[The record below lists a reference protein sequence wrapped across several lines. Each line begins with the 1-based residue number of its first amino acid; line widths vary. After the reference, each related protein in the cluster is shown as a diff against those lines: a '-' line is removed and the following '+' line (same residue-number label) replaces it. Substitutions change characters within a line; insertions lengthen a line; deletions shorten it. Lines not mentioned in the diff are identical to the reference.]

1 MSWRDYSF
9 AMRAAAACF
18 RNFVLYQRCVPTREK
33 KVARSS
39 IGKAAK
45 LCFGSSGINGA
56 TSMRQAGLE
65 KHQSSVKR
73 SKAFRVLPQSVQRA
87 KLQGCADSNAFGE
100 GTRGFR

>member
-18 RNFVLYQRCVPTREK
+18 RNTVLYRRTAPKRK
-33 KVARSS
+33 SKVVRSS
-39 IGKAAK
+39 IGKAAR
-45 LCFGSSGINGA
+45 LCLGSSDINGA
-56 TSMRQAGLE
+56 TGMWQAGLE
-65 KHQSSVKR
+65 KHQSGVKL

-87 KLQGCADSNAFGE
+87 KLQGCAESNAFGE